1 MLLEDRNR
9 NEGESVSKEQAERAL
24 HILRVIV
31 FAAIIIWLLS
41 LRG

>member
-1 MLLEDRNR
+1 M

-31 FAAIIIWLLS
+31 FAVAITWLLN